1 MMQLILQ
8 SRLRNMSDMANMIE
22 IVGEAPIDHSSAFD
36 ETFDY

>member
-1 MMQLILQ
+1 MQLILQ
-8 SRLRNMSDMANMIE
+8 SRLRNMSDKANMIA

>member
-1 MMQLILQ
+1 MMHLVLH

-22 IVGEAPIDHSSAFD
+22 IVGEAPIDYSSDFD